1 MATEILG
8 SVIQRG
14 IPNNPWPAFAGLA
27 LLAVLATFRYC
38 YRLWVI
44 HDLVRERSQD
54 RVLLKGGRWRF
65 VIEITP
71 TQSKEPPTGSLNVIP
86 LRKPRHHAAG
96 PSGRPSDNRDKEG
109 IEPPT

>member
-1 MATEILG
+1 MAMEILG
-8 SVIQRG
+8 SVIQHG
-14 IPNNPWPAFAGLA
+14 IPNNPWPAIAGLA
-27 LLAVLATFRYC
+27 LLAVLATFRYW

-54 RVLLKGGRWRF
+54 RVMLKGGRWRF

-71 TQSKEPPTGSLNVIP
+71 TQPKEPPTGSYNVIP
-86 LRKPRHHAAG
+86 LRTPRHNAPG
-96 PSGRPSDNRDKEG
+96 PSRRRSDDRDRET